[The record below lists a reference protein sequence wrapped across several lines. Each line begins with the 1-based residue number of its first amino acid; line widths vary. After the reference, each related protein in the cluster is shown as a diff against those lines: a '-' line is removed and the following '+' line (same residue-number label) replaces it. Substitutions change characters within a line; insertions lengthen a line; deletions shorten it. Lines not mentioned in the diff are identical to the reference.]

1 MSATPASRP
10 SPEGDGRPRLSV
22 MLITLDS
29 ERLLDRVLASV
40 DWADEIVV
48 VDSGSTDA
56 TEQIVRRHTPHFQV
70 RDWRGF
76 GIQKQRALEMC
87 TGDWVLSID
96 SDEVVSD
103 RLRESILAAVRD
115 PGPHVAVR
123 MKLATC
129 FAGVW
134 FGDRGWRA
142 DRKLRLFRRDRG
154 RVSTHIVHEGI
165 EVDGSVGWL
174 DGLLLHYSYRDI
186 EHFAAKMNHYSSSM
200 ATRKLESGKRA
211 GAVAAVAR
219 GIARFWRDWL
229 FGGDILYGGAGLTR
243 SALAGYYTFLT
254 YAKLWERGRG
264 GSDCL
269 DEPRA

>member
-87 TGDWVLSID
+87 TGDWVLSLD
-96 SDEVVSD
+96 SDEVVSPA
-103 RLRESILAAVRD
+103 LRASIAVGRS
-115 PGPHVAVR
+115 PRRAVTPAFR
-123 MKLATC
+123 MKLATH
-129 FAGVW
+129 ASRVSW
-134 FGDRGWRA
+134 FGDPRLARRPQAPPLQARSRALLARTSSTRAWSSTGQVGW
-142 DRKLRLFRRDRG
+142 
-154 RVSTHIVHEGI
+154 
-165 EVDGSVGWL
+165 VDGL
-174 DGLLLHYSYRDI
+174 ADALLLSR
-186 EHFAAKMNHYSSSM
+186 
-200 ATRKLESGKRA
+200 
-211 GAVAAVAR
+211 
-219 GIARFWRDWL
+219 
-229 FGGDILYGGAGLTR
+229 
-243 SALAGYYTFLT
+243 
-254 YAKLWERGRG
+254 
-264 GSDCL
+264 
-269 DEPRA
+269 PRALLRRR